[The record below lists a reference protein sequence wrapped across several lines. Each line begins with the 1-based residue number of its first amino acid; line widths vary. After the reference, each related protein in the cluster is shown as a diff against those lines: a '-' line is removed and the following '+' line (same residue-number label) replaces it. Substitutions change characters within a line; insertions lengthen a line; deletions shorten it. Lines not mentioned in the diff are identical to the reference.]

1 MLASMLASTLASL
14 FASRFASM
22 FVSPPA
28 FQIRALRLVRACAIV
43 APFLVATSAT
53 SAHADGAALLPIMAP
68 DLLEPQKRAL
78 DERIRAVAADNGLAL
93 QAGAETARSIDDAK
107 KAGAACNIESLAC
120 QAQMGVLLGTDQVIV
135 ARVASDWAGDRLEL
149 RLLDAL
155 RGTTLREAA
164 RLLPKDPAL
173 RARVA
178 DGVIL
183 AVLAPQKAGSLSVS
197 GHDGPVFL
205 DGVAVASPELVDALA
220 PGPHDLEVRAEGKAA
235 MNQQVVVVSGETT
248 KVELGAKD
256 ASNGTGTPPP
266 PATTSTGLW
275 LVGGGAVLAA
285 AAGAGAGGLQ
295 AALEYAPM
303 ERGTR
308 GALQLTGI
316 SLLGATAVGVLVAGA
331 GGVMMAMEGP

>member
-1 MLASMLASTLASL
+1 MLAAMVHT
-14 FASRFASM
+14 SRFSR
-22 FVSPPA
+22 VVV
-28 FQIRALRLVRACAIV
+28 LV
-43 APFLVATSAT
+43 PGLVALVAAIGSTNAR
-53 SAHADGAALLPIMAP
+53 ADGAALLPIMAP

-78 DERIRAVAADNGLAL
+78 DERIRAVAAENGIAL
-93 QAGAETARSIDDAK
+93 QPATETARSIEDAK

-135 ARVASDWAGDRLEL
+135 AHVASDWAGDRLEL

-155 RGTTLREAA
+155 RGSTLREAA
-164 RLLPKDPAL
+164 RILPKDPAL
-173 RARVA
+173 RTRVM

-183 AVLAPQKAGSLSVS
+183 AVLAPKKAGALSVL
-197 GHDGPVFL
+197 GNGGPVFL

-220 PGPHDLEVRAEGKAA
+220 PGEHDLEVRAEGKPV
-235 MNQQVVVVSGETT
+235 NKQQIVVVSGETT
-248 KVELGAKD
+248 TLDLGEKD
-256 ASNGTGTPPP
+256 GALVTPP

-285 AAGAGAGGLQ
+285 AAGASAGGLQ

-308 GALQLTGI
+308 GALQIAGV
-316 SLLGATAVGVLVAGA
+316 SLLGATAVGVVVAGA

>member
-1 MLASMLASTLASL
+1 MLALMFFASL
-14 FASRFASM
+14 R
-22 FVSPPA
+22 
-28 FQIRALRLVRACAIV
+28 LRLF
-43 APFLVATSAT
+43 PLLVALSAGGLAAS
-53 SAHADGAALLPIMAP
+53 SARAEGAALLPLMAP
-68 DLLEPQKRAL
+68 DLLEPQKRAIE
-78 DERIRAVAADNGLAL
+78 ERIRAVAAENGMAL
-93 QAGAETARSIDDAK
+93 QPGAETARNIEDAK

-155 RGTTLREAA
+155 RGATLREAA

-173 RARVA
+173 RTRVA

-183 AVLAPQKAGSLSVS
+183 AVIAPKKAGALSVI

-205 DGVAVASPELVDALA
+205 DGVAVASPDLVDALA
-220 PGPHDLEVRAEGKAA
+220 PGPHDLEVRPEGKPVVT
-235 MNQQVVVVSGETT
+235 QQVVVLSGETT
-248 KVELGAKD
+248 TLDLGGKGPD
-256 ASNGTGTPPP
+256 DGNGNGTGTPQ
-266 PATTSTGLW
+266 PATTSTGMW

-308 GALQLTGI
+308 SALQLTGI
-316 SLLGATAVGVLVAGA
+316 SLLGATAVGVVVAGA